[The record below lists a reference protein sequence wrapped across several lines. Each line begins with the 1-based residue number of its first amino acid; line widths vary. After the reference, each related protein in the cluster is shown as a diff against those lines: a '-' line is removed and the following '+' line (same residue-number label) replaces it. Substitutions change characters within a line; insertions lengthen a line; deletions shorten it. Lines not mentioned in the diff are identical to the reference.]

1 MSPTPRVNLYQGIHK
16 AIRAQMS
23 HTLLQ
28 VGRTDPG
35 DADERAASGASVE
48 ALLTMCRQH
57 LHHENEFIHAAME
70 RRCPGSASPLGHEH
84 EEHIEHI
91 AHLRSLAQHA
101 LQADAPTQDAA
112 WQDLYLA
119 LSLFVAENFSH
130 MVREERDHN
139 AVLWQHYSD
148 AELADIHH
156 ALVASIPPEEMA
168 LVMPWMIPQLSPPER
183 AGMFSEMQQG
193 MPPEVFAMQLT
204 QTQALL
210 DEPHWRKL
218 QQALNLAPHAL
229 REAA

>member
-1 MSPTPRVNLYQGIHK
+1 MNPTPRVNLYQGIHK

-35 DADERAASGASVE
+35 DTDERTASGASVD
-48 ALLTMCRQH
+48 ALLTLCHQH
-57 LHHENEFIHAAME
+57 LQHENDFIHAAME

-91 AHLRSLAQHA
+91 AHLRSLARQA
-101 LQADAPTQDAA
+101 QQADAATQDGA

-119 LSLFVAENFSH
+119 LSLFVAENFNH

-148 AELADIHH
+148 AELVDIHH

-168 LVMPWMIPQLSPPER
+168 LVMAWMIPQLAHPER
-183 AGMFSEMQQG
+183 AGMFSEMRQG

-210 DEPHWRKL
+210 DGPNWRKL
-218 QQALNLAPHAL
+218 QQALNLDTPL